1 MTPEV
6 DILNRR
12 LDRLERENKR
22 WRIVGLAGL
31 AAAALLVLTG
41 VTVKEPMI
49 GAEAFTLLGKQG
61 ELRAVFAMVKD
72 EPTLA
77 LFDSGGR
84 VRAGLSLLQ
93 NSPQLILYGE
103 DGKPVWKAP

>member
-1 MTPEV
+1 MTPE
-6 DILNRR
+6 LETLTRR
-12 LDRLERENKR
+12 LDRLERENRR
-22 WRIVGLAGL
+22 WKILGIAG
-31 AAAALLVLTG
+31 AAVAAFLMLTG

-84 VRAGLSLLQ
+84 VRAGLSLLE